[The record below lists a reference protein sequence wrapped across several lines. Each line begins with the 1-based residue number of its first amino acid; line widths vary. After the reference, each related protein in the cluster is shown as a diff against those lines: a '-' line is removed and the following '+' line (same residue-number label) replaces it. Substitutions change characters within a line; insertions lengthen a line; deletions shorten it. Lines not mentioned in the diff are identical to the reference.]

1 MNITPK
7 QILKALAYVDDP
19 DLKKDIV
26 TLGMVRNIHIEEGSI
41 SFDLV
46 LTTPACPM
54 KDMLKSAC
62 ITSIHHFIDQ
72 GLQVNVNVTAEVKG
86 TGGKGVY
93 LQGVKN
99 IIAIASGKGG
109 VGKSNI
115 AYTIAKVLSQSGAS
129 VGLMDADIYG
139 PSQALLTGTADY
151 KPESISVDGHN
162 RMIPAEVDGVKVFSI
177 AYLVG
182 KSDPIAW
189 RGPMLSS
196 AIKQFMQD
204 VEWGNLDYLIVDMP
218 PGTGDVQITL
228 AQSLALTGVV
238 MVTTPQ
244 DIAVSDAR
252 RALMMFKMQGL
263 QIPILGIIE
272 NMSWF
277 ETPDVPSKKYFIF
290 GKKGGQLLSEET
302 QTPFLGS
309 IPIVE
314 DLTGPSDNRD
324 DSNTSHSLIYKN
336 VLHIT
341 GQMVREIARVQSG
354 KSPQPI

>member
-1 MNITPK
+1 
-7 QILKALAYVDDP
+7 
-19 DLKKDIV
+19 
-26 TLGMVRNIHIEEGSI
+26 
-41 SFDLV
+41 
-46 LTTPACPM
+46 
-54 KDMLKSAC
+54 
-62 ITSIHHFIDQ
+62 
-72 GLQVNVNVTAEVKG
+72 
-86 TGGKGVY
+86 
-93 LQGVKN
+93 
-99 IIAIASGKGG
+99 